1 MKQQLDDKDF
11 KILNILQK
19 DSTMSVKE
27 VGNLIGLSFTPT
39 YERIKNLEK
48 QQIIQK
54 YVALVD
60 RQKLGI
66 GLIAYC
72 NITMKEQS
80 KKTLENFEAA
90 IVKHHQILEV
100 VSTSGTYDFM
110 LKIYADDIDAY
121 NDFIVNVISD
131 IPNIGQYHSF
141 IVLNEVKK
149 STAYIKQLPN
159 SKKKG

>member
-11 KILNILQK
+11 KILNILQQN
-19 DSTMSVKE
+19 STLSVKE
-27 VGNLIGLSFTPT
+27 IGSLIGLSFTPT

-48 QQIIQK
+48 QQIIER
-54 YVALVD
+54 YVAIVD
-60 RQKLGI
+60 RQKI
-66 GLIAYC
+66 GVGLMAYC

-80 KKTLENFEAA
+80 KKTLANFEEA

-121 NDFIVNVISD
+121 NHFIVNVISD

-149 STAYIKQLPN
+149 STAYIKNLKPLGV
-159 SKKKG
+159 KK

>member
-80 KKTLENFEAA
+80 KKTLENFEVA

-110 LKIYADDIDAY
+110 LKIYADDIDSY

-149 STAYIKQLPN
+149 STAYIKQLTT
-159 SKKKG
+159 SKKKA